1 MLEPG
6 LTAGGKQI
14 RKPSVQSGALEIIF
28 APAVELVNNRGDV
41 DVSVPETLD
50 VQ

>member
-28 APAVELVNNRGDV
+28 AQGDV